1 VTRSEVDSI
10 LSAMQSMQ
18 ETNLRAVSDLTSAVR
33 TLVNRMDAEKGDGD
47 DKSTGRPP
55 LDKSI
60 SFDAPEKTGR
70 RSPMRMIK
78 ERSARSPPAAKDSE
92 PEKSDRSLPIR
103 LTPASQDVEPEKID
117 RRSTLRLMKQLSGNA
132 PASQDGEPEKIDR
145 RSALRLMKQLSGNPP
160 QDSEPVIDR
169 RSAFALMKEGNSSK
183 KVQKKMPNTSKK
195 MPPAKKDAVK
205 VSFGSNESV
214 EQIEEDE
221 ESQGADLERV
231 AIRLDGVEV
240 YAVVSAL
247 TLATAVASFEMIDT
261 STWDIH
267 WAQRNVYKLL
277 IIVFNLLCGS
287 IGIGAG
293 LHSVIVFSL
302 SLMYGR
308 TAIGLSHDDAYDEF
322 FSKTALQRVRGF
334 KSFLISMYSF
344 MVQMMIL
351 IESRC
356 PFILRIFVLGF
367 TAYLLHQIHGDTQAI
382 IKGAEC
388 IFLPP
393 KVKRGGALTKS
404 RTFGDVAMRGT
415 SMRVLTSSTRDLIAS
430 ANYDDYSDSD

>member
-55 LDKSI
+55 HDKSI

-103 LTPASQDVEPEKID
+103 LTPVTQDVEPEKID

-160 QDSEPVIDR
+160 QDSEPVVDR

-183 KVQKKMPNTSKK
+183 KVPKKMPNTSKK
-195 MPPAKKDAVK
+195 MPPDKKDAVK

-214 EQIEEDE
+214 EEIEEDE

-322 FSKTALQRVRGF
+322 FSRTALQRVRGF

>member
-1 VTRSEVDSI
+1 MRKSLRRFSNGSNSPHHTPSNGNGMPSTSSLGSEPVTRSEVDSI

-103 LTPASQDVEPEKID
+103 LTPASQDVEPEKIDRRSTLRLMKQLSGNAPASQDGEPEKID

-267 WAQRNVYKLL
+267 WAQRN
-277 IIVFNLLCGS
+277 
-287 IGIGAG
+287 
-293 LHSVIVFSL
+293 
-302 SLMYGR
+302 
-308 TAIGLSHDDAYDEF
+308 
-322 FSKTALQRVRGF
+322 
-334 KSFLISMYSF
+334 
-344 MVQMMIL
+344 MMIL

-415 SMRVLTSSTRDLIAS
+415 SMR
-430 ANYDDYSDSD
+430 